1 MLLRLA
7 FRNLLRHGWRTAA
20 TVLGVA
26 LGIAVI
32 LATLSVGDNVRA
44 NLQSAVKAATGPADL
59 IVAPGVAGR
68 AVLQVAET
76 EKSVS
81 EVGGVAFAT
90 PVLEYRSEPVQ
101 DISAR
106 RDSVVPGVGSGFQ
119 LTGRDTSTPE
129 RVPAELSAGALPQS
143 GSGGIAVGADFAAQR
158 GLELGSNVDF
168 VTSFGSVTFTVT
180 GLLENGSGL
189 GSTNAGRVGL
199 VALEDLQTTLRLDGR
214 ASFLEVAVAE
224 GESVPAV
231 QDALTAALGETYTV
245 TPPAGTGDF
254 TAGVV
259 DTLQAGL
266 QVLAATLMALAGF
279 MAYNTFAAASVERR
293 REYALLRTVALTRAQ
308 VQRLALLEAGL
319 LSVAGIVAGV
329 LLGFALSYLITWVNA
344 GLLGYTFR
352 TLVVPF
358 KTLLLASG
366 VGALVSLA
374 AGYLPARAAS
384 QTPPIVAARNAQEAR
399 LRERPV
405 LGAVLLTVG
414 VVSALSPWRG
424 VLALLGSAVS
434 MGLVFLGVVFLAPV
448 LLRPTVAVLR
458 PLLRRFGVQGKLG
471 ADFTLRNAA
480 RNGVAIGAVVVGV
493 TLTVGVGGM
502 VAGINKAIAAWVA
515 TTVVGDLFV
524 TAPPGFPQDF
534 EAEVLR
540 KVPAIAET
548 SGVGVRVVRF
558 QPQVSD
564 GEEARGRS
572 VALVLVDPERFNPET
587 GFGSF
592 QYLSGQGDAATGYAT
607 LKAGGVLAANTLR
620 ERFGVSAGDRVSL
633 RTSDGF
639 RDFTV
644 GGVVVDF
651 TGGGEAFIGSLND
664 VARFGGG
671 TPDLFVMN
679 LKPGSD
685 PVAVRDALVAAFPDL
700 YLDVSL
706 NQDYR
711 DRILSLTSQTFYT
724 TNALLA
730 LAVFIAA
737 LGVANTLGM
746 NLSDRQR
753 DIAVLRT
760 LGLTRRGVRTV
771 VMLEGGILVML
782 GTLLGVGS
790 GVLLSRVIT
799 AGANALTGFVV
810 TPSFPWPLVLLALV
824 ASPLVGLA
832 ASLLPARRASRLSP
846 VVALGGAE

>member
-7 FRNLLRHGWRTAA
+7 FRNLLRHPWRTLA

-26 LGIAVI
+26 LGVAVV
-32 LATLSVGDNVRA
+32 LSTLSVGDNVRA
-44 NLQSAVKAATGPADL
+44 NLQSALEAATGKADL
-59 IVAPGVAGR
+59 IVAPGVEGR
-68 AVLQVAET
+68 AVLSVAEA
-76 EKSVS
+76 EQSLAAVS
-81 EVGGVAFAT
+81 GVASSA
-90 PVLEYRSEPVQ
+90 PVLNYRAEPVQ
-101 DISAR
+101 DVNRR

-119 LTGRDTSTPE
+119 LTGRHTAAPDL
-129 RVPAELSAGALPQS
+129 VPAALSEGSLPQP
-143 GSGGIAVGADFAAQR
+143 GSGGIALSRDFAAQR
-158 GLELGSNVDF
+158 GYWIGDSLEF
-168 VTSFGSVTFTVT
+168 ATSFGSVSFRVT
-180 GLLENGSGL
+180 GLLDNASGL
-189 GSTNAGRVGL
+189 GSTNLGRVGL
-199 VALEDLQTTLRLDGR
+199 VALGDLQEALRLGGR
-214 ASFLEVAVAE
+214 ASFLEVEVTDGASVTE
-224 GESVPAV
+224 VQESLETTLGES
-231 QDALTAALGETYTV
+231 YTV

-259 DTLQAGL
+259 DTLQSGL

-308 VQRLALLEAGL
+308 VQHLALLEAALLSLAGIAAGL
-319 LSVAGIVAGV
+319 L
-329 LLGFALSYLITWVNA
+329 LGLALSYLITWVNA
-344 GLLGYTFR
+344 SLLGYTFR

-366 VGALVSLA
+366 VGVLVTAA

-384 QTPPIVAARNAQEAR
+384 RTPPVVAARKAQEAN
-399 LRERPV
+399 LRERPI
-405 LGAVLLTVG
+405 LGFVLLGLG
-414 VVSALSPWRG
+414 VVSALSPWQG
-424 VLALLGSAVS
+424 ILALLGSALA
-434 MGLVFLGVVFLAPV
+434 MTLLFLSVVFLAPV
-448 LLRPTVAVLR
+448 LLRPTVGILR
-458 PLLRRFGVQGKLG
+458 PLLLRFGVPGKLA

-480 RNGVAIGAVVVGV
+480 RGGVAIGAVVVGV

-502 VAGINKAIAAWVA
+502 VAGINRAIADWVA

-524 TAPPGFPQDF
+524 TSPVGFPKTF
-534 EAEVLR
+534 ETKVKQRVSGVAEL
-540 KVPAIAET
+540 

-558 QPQVSD
+558 QPQ
-564 GEEARGRS
+564 GEARGRS
-572 VALVLVDPERFNPET
+572 VALVLVEPERFDPAT

-592 QYLSGQGDAATGYAT
+592 QYLSGQGDDAEGYEA
-607 LKAGGVLAANTLR
+607 LRAGGVLAANTLR
-620 ERFGVSAGDRVSL
+620 ERFGVEKGDEASL
-633 RTSDGF
+633 RTSEGF

-664 VARFGGG
+664 LERFGGG

-679 LKPGSD
+679 VTKGSD
-685 PVAVRDALVAAFPDL
+685 PEAVRSALTSAFPDL
-700 YLDVSL
+700 YLDVTL

-711 DRILSLTSQTFYT
+711 ERILSLTSQTFYT

-760 LGLTRRGVRTV
+760 LGLTRRGIRTIV
-771 VMLEGGILVML
+771 TLEGSILVVL

-790 GVLLSRVIT
+790 GILLSRVIT

-810 TPSFPWPLVLLALV
+810 TPSFPWPLVLLALI
-824 ASPLVGLA
+824 ASPLVGLL
-832 ASLLPARRASRLSP
+832 ASLLPAGRAARLSP
-846 VVALGGAE
+846 ITALGGAE